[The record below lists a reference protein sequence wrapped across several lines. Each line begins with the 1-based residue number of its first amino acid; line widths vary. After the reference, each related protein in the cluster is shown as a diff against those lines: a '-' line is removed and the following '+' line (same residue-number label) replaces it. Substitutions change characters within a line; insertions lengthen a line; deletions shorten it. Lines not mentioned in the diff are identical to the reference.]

1 VRIFLS
7 AGLVIWN
14 GLERNDP
21 VAVEWRMIRCL
32 HEFRANFNRALPL
45 ALTAMLFA
53 AEAAATD
60 SAAFIMYHRFG
71 ESAYP
76 STNITLA
83 QFDAHL
89 AELKSGPYTVLP
101 VHEIL
106 AAMRAGKAMLD
117 RTVGITIDDAYLSVF
132 TQAWPRLK
140 KAGLPFTLFVATQP
154 IDNGSK
160 NYMSWDQIRAMR
172 DAGVTIG
179 SQTETHLHMAQAN
192 EAQNRRDLQ
201 RSQDRFKAELGAAPI
216 LFAYPYGE
224 ASNAARKLVIEQGF
238 VAAFGQHSGIADRT
252 GNAFFI
258 PRFAFNERYGA
269 MPRFRQRVNALALP
283 VTGIA
288 PADPLIESSNPPAFG
303 FTVDATVSKRG
314 QLACYHSQFDKVTVQ
329 RLGSERFEIRFA
341 APLKRGQSRLNCT
354 VPGPD
359 KRYRWFGW
367 QFYVK

>member
-1 VRIFLS
+1 
-7 AGLVIWN
+7 
-14 GLERNDP
+14 
-21 VAVEWRMIRCL
+21 MIRCL
-32 HEFRANFNRALPL
+32 HEIRANFNRAMLL
-45 ALTAMLFA
+45 ALGAMAFA
-53 AEAAATD
+53 AEVAAAE

-101 VHEIL
+101 VEEIL
-106 AAMRAGKAMLD
+106 AALRAGKTLPD

-140 KAGLPFTLFVATQP
+140 KAGLPFTLFVATKP
-154 IDNGSK
+154 IDDRLK

-179 SQTETHLHMAQAN
+179 SQTETHLHMVKAN
-192 EAQNRRDLQ
+192 DAQNRRDLQ
-201 RSQDRFKAELGAAPI
+201 RSQDRFRAELGMAPT

-224 ASNAARKLVIEQGF
+224 ASDAARKMVIENGF
-238 VAAFGQHSGIADRT
+238 TAAFGQHSGIADRT
-252 GNAFFI
+252 GDAFFI
-258 PRFAFNERYGA
+258 PRFAFNERYSA

-283 VTGIA
+283 VTGIT
-288 PADPLIESSNPPAFG
+288 PADPMIVSNPPAFG
-303 FTVDATVSKRG
+303 FSVDATLPRLD
-314 QLACYHSQFDKVTVQ
+314 QLACYHSQFKKVTVE
-329 RLGSERFEIRFA
+329 RLGTERFEIRFA
-341 APLKRGQSRLNCT
+341 APLKRGRSRLNCT